1 MAVNSTILIVDDSL
15 SARKMVQGILGKQG
29 YQLAFAADGQEG
41 LALAA
46 QLRPDV
52 ILLDVL
58 LPDLDGFT
66 VCARLRADPDLAEV
80 PILMMTGLSERE
92 HRLRGLEVGADDFIT
107 KPPDPE
113 ELRARLRTITRLN
126 RYRTMQAE
134 RARFSR
140 LAELSPDG
148 IAVLDGAAIIQHAND
163 TLARMLGLPG
173 AADLIGRPFTLL
185 VHPNDSSRVSAHIAQ
200 IFQRPSR
207 NARLEVQLVRSD
219 GLNTA
224 AELVSGELVI
234 DGRQLVQ
241 VIARD
246 ISERRLAEMQIRML
260 HRDLLDAYDATL
272 AGWARALE
280 LRDQETQ
287 GHSQRVT
294 DITVKLAKA
303 LNFNG
308 EELDNVRRGALLHD
322 IGKMGVPD
330 AILLKPGRLT
340 PEERQIM
347 EQHPVHAYQ
356 MLMPIEFL
364 RPALDIPYCH
374 HERWDGGGYP
384 RGLRGDEI
392 PLPARLFALADV
404 WDALTSDRPYRAA
417 MPVPEVATHIRA
429 NVGTHFD
436 PQAAEIFFNV
446 MDLPEPAVT
455 ITP

>member
-1 MAVNSTILIVDDSL
+1 MTVGSTILIVDDSL
-15 SARKMVQGILGKQG
+15 SARKMVQGMLARQG

-41 LALAA
+41 LTLAE

-66 VCARLRADPDLAEV
+66 VCQRLRAHPDLAEV
-80 PILMMTGLSERE
+80 PVLMMTGLSERE
-92 HRLRGLEVGADDFIT
+92 HRLRGLEAGADDFLT
-107 KPPDPE
+107 KPIDPD
-113 ELRARLRTITRLN
+113 ELRARMRTITRLN

-134 RARFSR
+134 RTRFSR

-148 IAVLDGAAIIQHAND
+148 IAVLDGAAIVQHAND
-163 TLARMLGLPG
+163 TLARMVGLPG
-173 AADLIGRPFTLL
+173 GSDLIGRPFTLL
-185 VHPNDSSRVSAHIAQ
+185 VHPNDSSRVSSHIAQ

-234 DGRQLVQ
+234 DGRHLVQ

-246 ISERRLAEMQIRML
+246 ISERRLAEMQIGML

-294 DITVKLAKA
+294 DMTVRLAEHLHFSGEA
-303 LNFNG
+303 L
-308 EELDNVRRGALLHD
+308 DHIRRGALLHD

-330 AILLKPGRLT
+330 SILLKPGRLT
-340 PEERQIM
+340 PEERLIM
-347 EQHPVHAYQ
+347 EQHPIHAYQ

-364 RPALDIPYCH
+364 RPAIDIPYCH

-384 RGLRGDEI
+384 RGLAGEDI
-392 PLPARLFALADV
+392 PLSARLFALADV
-404 WDALTSDRPYRAA
+404 WDALTSHRPYRAP
-417 MPVPEVATHIRA
+417 MPISEVTAHIRA
-429 NVGTHFD
+429 NIGTHFD
-436 PQAAEIFFNV
+436 PQAAEVFFAV
-446 MDLPEPAVT
+446 MGEPQPV
-455 ITP
+455 